1 MRKFVTLRVVFM
13 AFINE
18 VLVFFFDF
26 LKSKTEF
33 EDIAVFITLLYF
45 CFVLVML
52 WTLTSEQFL
61 KLWYLFYLVYVLV
74 FIVVVAL
81 FVIKNVLPLVIFL
94 QEIIFIN
101 IEIAPLFVKNYPD
114 SYYISVLKTT
124 FVLLQLY
131 YFLLLTIAA
140 FSCEYLRLFT
150 SKKYDY

>member
-1 MRKFVTLRVVFM
+1 MRKFVILQLVFM
-13 AFINE
+13 AIINE
-18 VLVFFFDF
+18 ILMFFFAF

-33 EDIAVFITLLYF
+33 EDIAVFITLIYF

-52 WTLTSEQFL
+52 CTLTSEQFL
-61 KLWYLFYLVYVLV
+61 KFWYLFYLGYVLV
-74 FIVVVAL
+74 FIVVVVL

-114 SYYISVLKTT
+114 TYYISMLKTT

-131 YFLLLTIAA
+131 YFLLFTAAA
-140 FSCEYLRLFT
+140 FSCEYLSLFT
-150 SKKYDY
+150 QKKI